1 MKSPSYFQLKKSDR
15 NAFVSLKRHI
25 SLGGWFKQF
34 GLISLSELQ
43 RFDLLIR
50 IPVLGG
56 LLKVVRGL
64 VFGHIT
70 EASIPGKDETVS
82 VPSINSL
89 YNDRSVIE
97 VDVLVI
103 GSGPGGAVAAQ
114 HEKQSDNLL
123 VLERGW
129 LPRTTHKNHHNL
141 VHVMNDF
148 NLAGQ
153 ELILSPNIPQ
163 FAQASVV
170 GGGSEINSGLYHR
183 LPEKIR
189 NEFVSKLSLSRYQ
202 WDESENYIERWL
214 NPVQMDVKPAQ
225 SIIAQGATSL
235 GLEFVNVP
243 RWRTYDTFGNFSHRG
258 MIETFWAEFLNDT
271 TRRIQFGIEVKK
283 IDVSNKNFVS
293 VVAFD
298 HRSRK
303 EVKYR
308 ANRIHV
314 SAGPISTPNLLAKS
328 GLISWSSTNFQW
340 HPMIRVIARTPEDML
355 GWNDIDPFQA
365 WTSDRKLKFGSA
377 VSTPSLL
384 AVNLQKIISQ
394 EESKSL
400 RSYYVSFSSTGKG
413 GLVPHANMPW
423 YKYSEEDRI
432 LSSAGLQKLTEL
444 VASGGGEILNSS
456 ELSPMKQS
464 TVHIFGSLPAN
475 STNFV
480 PGTSRLATDDRVLVS
495 DGSLLP
501 MGPGVNPQGVI
512 MTTVDAL
519 LKVSL

>member
-1 MKSPSYFQLKKSDR
+1 LKKSDQI
-15 NAFVSLKRHI
+15 AFISLKRHV
-25 SLGGWFKQF
+25 SLGGWVKQV

-56 LLKVVRGL
+56 LLKTVRGL

-70 EASIPGKDETVS
+70 EASIPNAED
-82 VPSINSL
+82 SISYSSIKSFN
-89 YNDRSVIE
+89 NDRSVIE
-97 VDVLVI
+97 VDVLII

-123 VLERGW
+123 VLERG
-129 LPRTTHKNHHNL
+129 LPPRTTHKNHHNL

-170 GGGSEINSGLYHR
+170 GGGSEVNSGLYHR

-189 NEFVSKLSLSRYQ
+189 SEFVSKLSLSQNQ
-202 WDESENYIERWL
+202 WGESENFIEEWL
-214 NPVQMDVKPAQ
+214 NPVQMNVGSSQ
-225 SIIAQGATSL
+225 SIIAQGASSL
-235 GLEFVNVP
+235 GIEFTNVP
-243 RWRTYDTFGNFSHRG
+243 RWRTYDSSGNFSHRG
-258 MIETFWAEFLNDT
+258 MIETFWAKFLNDST
-271 TRRIQFGIEVKK
+271 HRIQFGIEVKK
-283 IDVSNKNFVS
+283 IDTSNKEYVT
-293 VVAFD
+293 VVGFD
-298 HRSRK
+298 HQSAK
-303 EVKYR
+303 EIKYR

-314 SAGPISTPNLLAKS
+314 SAGPIATPNLLAKS
-328 GLISWSSTNFQW
+328 GLIPWSSTNFQW

-384 AVNLQKIISQ
+384 AVNLQKFISQ
-394 EESKSL
+394 EESRSL

-413 GLVPHANMPW
+413 GLVPNANMPW
-423 YKYSEEDRI
+423 YRYSEEDRVM
-432 LSSAGLQKLTEL
+432 SSVGLQKLTEL
-444 VASGGGEILNSS
+444 VTSGGGEILNSS
-456 ELSPMKQS
+456 ELNPMKQS

-475 STNFV
+475 STNFA
-480 PGTSRLATDDRVLVS
+480 PGTSRLSTDDRILVS